1 MDFANL
7 DTASSVILLLVGL
20 GVFLL
25 GFKFLGDSIE
35 KLSASKL
42 RALFN
47 RAAGNRFAG
56 VGIGALATAIVQS
69 SSVTTVMVVGFV
81 NAGVMTLTQAAA
93 VIMGANIGTT
103 ITGWLVWL
111 NQFNVMMYA
120 MLLTLIGL
128 ILTMVTKNNKVNTA
142 GSLVASLGLVFVGL
156 EIMSGSMAGVANE
169 PFVEQ
174 ALTSVTNPLL
184 LLLIG
189 VAVTGIVQSSSAV
202 TSVLIVMAQEGL
214 LIGGGGNGIL
224 FVILG
229 TNIGTCVTAVL
240 SSIGANTNAK
250 RACLYHLLFNV
261 IGSIIFL
268 IVLWIWDDFYDLL
281 FGLFGGSANAS
292 EEVIVAANTTCIT
305 FFHTMF
311 NVICTCLYLPFIKYL
326 VRLTELIIPDRKKA
340 RRNRSDEGF
349 MDKRLLVTPSLAL
362 GQLVKQTTYTAGIA
376 VKCLNNAV
384 AGFIAKDDSK
394 LDDMVKDVQKVNDLS
409 QEITGYLLE
418 ISAKDISLSDEK
430 LVNVLHRDN
439 SDIVRIADIAE
450 NIVGYTHKAI
460 DETLVFSDVVKR
472 DLNKLMKLL
481 NEQYELVVDIVENN
495 NIVKIK
501 QSDELEQ
508 EIDASKKRLLDEHIE
523 RMARGECNAENNSL
537 FVSLIS
543 NLERVGDHLSM
554 MAHSVEEV
562 V

>member
-1 MDFANL
+1 MDFENL

-56 VGIGALATAIVQS
+56 VGVGALATAIVQS

-120 MLLTLIGL
+120 MLLTLVGL
-128 ILTMVTKNNKVNTA
+128 IMTMVTKNNKVNTA

-156 EIMSGSMAGVANE
+156 EIMSGSMAGFTDNQ
-169 PFVEQ
+169 FVID
-174 ALTSVTNPLL
+174 ALSSVTNPLL

-189 VAVTGIVQSSSAV
+189 AGITAIVQSSSAV
-202 TSVLIVMAQEGL
+202 TSVLVVMASTTPPL
-214 LIGGGGNGIL
+214 LVGGGGNGIL

-229 TNIGTCVTAVL
+229 TNIGTCITAVL

-268 IVLWIWDDFYDLL
+268 VVFWIWDGFYDDVLMQW
-281 FGLFGGSANAS
+281 FHNH
-292 EEVIVAANTTCIT
+292 TTCIT

-326 VRLTELIIPDRKKA
+326 VKLTEIIIPDRKK
-340 RRNRSDEGF
+340 NRKNKAGEGF

-362 GQLVKQTTYTAGIA
+362 GQLLKQTTYTAGIA

-394 LDDMVKDVQKVNDLS
+394 LDDMLKDVQKVNDLS

>member
-7 DTASSVILLLVGL
+7 DTASSVVLLLVGL

-35 KLSASKL
+35 KLSASKM
-42 RALFN
+42 RALFHK
-47 RAAGNRFAG
+47 AAGNRFAG

-111 NQFNVMMYA
+111 NQLNVMMYA
-120 MLLTLIGL
+120 MLLTLVGL
-128 ILTMVTKNNKVNTA
+128 VMTMVTKNNKVNTA
-142 GSLVASLGLVFVGL
+142 GTLIASLGLVFVGL
-156 EIMSGSMAGVANE
+156 EIMSGSMAGVAKE
-169 PFVEQ
+169 PFVED

-189 VAVTGIVQSSSAV
+189 AGITAIVQSSSAV
-202 TSVLIVMAQEGL
+202 TSVLIVMAQNGL

-229 TNIGTCVTAVL
+229 TNIGTCITAVL

-250 RACLYHLLFNV
+250 RACLYHLMFNV

-268 IVLWIWDDFYDLL
+268 IVFWIWGGFYDDVLMQW
-281 FGLFGGSANAS
+281 FHND
-292 EEVIVAANTTCIT
+292 TTCIT

-326 VRLTELIIPDRKKA
+326 VKLTEIMIPDRKKK
-340 RRNRSDEGF
+340 SKVQSGEGF

-362 GQLVKQTTYTAGIA
+362 GQLVKQTTYTAGVAI
-376 VKCLNNAV
+376 KCLNNAV

-394 LDDMVKDVQKVNDLS
+394 LDDMTADVNKVGELS
-409 QEITGYLLE
+409 REITDYLLE
-418 ISAKDISLSDEK
+418 ISAMDISLNEEK

-439 SDIVRIADIAE
+439 IDVVRIADIAE

-460 DETLVFSDVVKR
+460 DETLTFSEVVKH
-472 DLNKLMKLL
+472 DLNRLMSLI
-481 NEQYELVVDIVENN
+481 NEQYELVVNIVENN
-495 NIVKIK
+495 DLLKIK
-501 QSDELEQ
+501 QSDEIEQ
-508 EIDASKKRLLDEHIE
+508 EIDATKKRLLDEHIE
-523 RMARGECNAENNSL
+523 RMSRGECNAENNSL

-543 NLERVGDHLSM
+543 NLERVGDHLSL
-554 MAHSVEEV
+554 MAHSVEAV
-562 V
+562 A

>member
-7 DTASSVILLLVGL
+7 DTASSVVLLLVGL

-35 KLSASKL
+35 KLSASKM
-42 RALFN
+42 RALFHK
-47 RAAGNRFAG
+47 AAGNRFAG

-120 MLLTLIGL
+120 MLLTLVGL
-128 ILTMVTKNNKVNTA
+128 VMTMVTKNNKVNTA
-142 GSLVASLGLVFVGL
+142 GTLIASLGLVFVGL
-156 EIMSGSMAGVANE
+156 EIMSGSMAGVAKE
-169 PFVEQ
+169 PFVED

-189 VAVTGIVQSSSAV
+189 AGITAIVQSSSAV
-202 TSVLIVMAQEGL
+202 TSVLIVMAQNGL

-229 TNIGTCVTAVL
+229 TNIGTCITAVL

-250 RACLYHLLFNV
+250 RACLYHLMFNV

-268 IVLWIWDDFYDLL
+268 IVFWIWGGFYDDVLMQW
-281 FGLFGGSANAS
+281 FHND
-292 EEVIVAANTTCIT
+292 TTCIT

-326 VRLTELIIPDRKKA
+326 VKLTELMIPDRKKK
-340 RRNRSDEGF
+340 SKVQSGEGF

-362 GQLVKQTTYTAGIA
+362 GQLVKQTTYTAGVAI
-376 VKCLNNAV
+376 KCLNNAV

-394 LDDMVKDVQKVNDLS
+394 LDDMTADVNKVGELS
-409 QEITGYLLE
+409 REITDYLLE
-418 ISAKDISLSDEK
+418 ISAMDISLNEEK

-439 SDIVRIADIAE
+439 IDVVRIADIAE

-460 DETLVFSDVVKR
+460 DETLTFSEVVKH
-472 DLNKLMKLL
+472 DLNRLMGLI
-481 NEQYELVVDIVENN
+481 NEQYELVVNIVENN
-495 NIVKIK
+495 DLLKIK
-501 QSDELEQ
+501 QSDEIEQ
-508 EIDASKKRLLDEHIE
+508 EIDATKKRLLDEHIE
-523 RMARGECNAENNSL
+523 RMSRGECNAENNSL

-543 NLERVGDHLSM
+543 NLERVGDHLSL
-554 MAHSVEEV
+554 MAHSVEAV
-562 V
+562 A

>member
-7 DTASSVILLLVGL
+7 DTASSVVLLLVGL

-35 KLSASKL
+35 KLSASKM
-42 RALFN
+42 RALFHK
-47 RAAGNRFAG
+47 AAGNRFAG

-120 MLLTLIGL
+120 MLLTLVGL
-128 ILTMVTKNNKVNTA
+128 VMTMVTKNNKVNTA
-142 GSLVASLGLVFVGL
+142 GTLIASLGLVFVGL
-156 EIMSGSMAGVANE
+156 EIMSGSMAGVAKE
-169 PFVEQ
+169 PFVED

-189 VAVTGIVQSSSAV
+189 AGITAIVQSSSAV
-202 TSVLIVMAQEGL
+202 TSVLIVMAQNGL

-229 TNIGTCVTAVL
+229 TNIGTCITAVL

-250 RACLYHLLFNV
+250 RACLYHLMFNV

-268 IVLWIWDDFYDLL
+268 IVFWIWGGFYDDVLMQW
-281 FGLFGGSANAS
+281 FHND
-292 EEVIVAANTTCIT
+292 TTCIT

-326 VRLTELIIPDRKKA
+326 VKLTEIMIPDRKKK
-340 RRNRSDEGF
+340 SKVQSGEGF

-362 GQLVKQTTYTAGIA
+362 GQLVKQTTYTAGVAI
-376 VKCLNNAV
+376 KCLNNAV

-394 LDDMVKDVQKVNDLS
+394 LDDMTADVNKVGELS
-409 QEITGYLLE
+409 REITDYLLE
-418 ISAKDISLSDEK
+418 ISAMDISLNEEK

-439 SDIVRIADIAE
+439 IDVVRIADIAE

-460 DETLVFSDVVKR
+460 DETLTFSEVVKH
-472 DLNKLMKLL
+472 DLNRLMSLI
-481 NEQYELVVDIVENN
+481 NEQYELVVNIVENN
-495 NIVKIK
+495 DLLKIK
-501 QSDELEQ
+501 QSDEIEQ
-508 EIDASKKRLLDEHIE
+508 EIDATTHTILDEHIE
-523 RMARGECNAENNSL
+523 RMSRGECNAENNSL

-543 NLERVGDHLSM
+543 NLERVGDHLSL
-554 MAHSVEEV
+554 MAHSVEAV
-562 V
+562 A

>member
-7 DTASSVILLLVGL
+7 DTASSVVLLLVGL

-35 KLSASKL
+35 KLSASKM
-42 RALFN
+42 RALFHK
-47 RAAGNRFAG
+47 AAGNRFAG

-128 ILTMVTKNNKVNTA
+128 VMTMVTKNNKVNTA
-142 GSLVASLGLVFVGL
+142 GTLIASLGLVFVGL
-156 EIMSGSMAGVANE
+156 EIMSGSMAGVAKE
-169 PFVEQ
+169 PFVED

-189 VAVTGIVQSSSAV
+189 AGITAIVQSSSAV
-202 TSVLIVMAQEGL
+202 TSVLIVMAQNGL

-229 TNIGTCVTAVL
+229 TNIGTCITAVL

-250 RACLYHLLFNV
+250 RACLYHLMFNV

-268 IVLWIWDDFYDLL
+268 IVFWIWGGFYDDVLMQW
-281 FGLFGGSANAS
+281 FHND
-292 EEVIVAANTTCIT
+292 TTCIT

-326 VRLTELIIPDRKKA
+326 VKLTEIMIPDRKKK
-340 RRNRSDEGF
+340 SKVQSGEGF

-362 GQLVKQTTYTAGIA
+362 GQLVKQTTYTAGVAI
-376 VKCLNNAV
+376 KCLNNAV

-394 LDDMVKDVQKVNDLS
+394 LADMTADVNKVGELS
-409 QEITGYLLE
+409 REITDYLLE
-418 ISAKDISLSDEK
+418 ISAMDISLNEEK

-439 SDIVRIADIAE
+439 IDVVRIADIAE

-460 DETLVFSDVVKR
+460 DETLNFSEVVKH
-472 DLNKLMKLL
+472 DLNRLMGLI
-481 NEQYELVVDIVENN
+481 NEQYELVVNIVENN
-495 NIVKIK
+495 DLLKIK
-501 QSDELEQ
+501 QSDEIEQ
-508 EIDASKKRLLDEHIE
+508 EIDATKKRLLDEHIE
-523 RMARGECNAENNSL
+523 RMSRGECNAENNSL

-543 NLERVGDHLSM
+543 NLERVGDHLSL
-554 MAHSVEEV
+554 MAHSVEAV
-562 V
+562 A

>member
-7 DTASSVILLLVGL
+7 DTASSVVLLLVGL

-35 KLSASKL
+35 KLSASKM
-42 RALFN
+42 RALFHK
-47 RAAGNRFAG
+47 AAGNRFAG

-120 MLLTLIGL
+120 MLLTLVGL
-128 ILTMVTKNNKVNTA
+128 VMTMVTKNNKVNTA
-142 GSLVASLGLVFVGL
+142 GTLIASLGLVFVGL
-156 EIMSGSMAGVANE
+156 EIMSGSMAGVAKE
-169 PFVEQ
+169 PFVED

-189 VAVTGIVQSSSAV
+189 AGITAIVQSSSAV
-202 TSVLIVMAQEGL
+202 TSVLIVMAQNGL

-229 TNIGTCVTAVL
+229 TNIGTCITAVL

-250 RACLYHLLFNV
+250 RACLYHLMFNV

-268 IVLWIWDDFYDLL
+268 IVFWIWGGFYEDVLMQW
-281 FGLFGGSANAS
+281 FHND
-292 EEVIVAANTTCIT
+292 TTCIT

-326 VRLTELIIPDRKKA
+326 VKLTEIMIPDRKKK
-340 RRNRSDEGF
+340 SKVQSGEGF

-362 GQLVKQTTYTAGIA
+362 GQLVKQTTYTAGVAI
-376 VKCLNNAV
+376 KCLNNAV

-394 LDDMVKDVQKVNDLS
+394 LDDMTADVNKVGELS
-409 QEITGYLLE
+409 REITDYLLE
-418 ISAKDISLSDEK
+418 ISAMDISLNEEK

-439 SDIVRIADIAE
+439 IDVVRIADIAE

-460 DETLVFSDVVKR
+460 DETLTFSEVVKH
-472 DLNKLMKLL
+472 DLNRLMSLI
-481 NEQYELVVDIVENN
+481 NEQYELVVNIVENN
-495 NIVKIK
+495 DLLKIK
-501 QSDELEQ
+501 QSDEIEQ
-508 EIDASKKRLLDEHIE
+508 EIDATKKRLLDEHIE
-523 RMARGECNAENNSL
+523 RMSRGECNAENNSL

-543 NLERVGDHLSM
+543 NLERVGDHLSL
-554 MAHSVEEV
+554 MAHSVEAV
-562 V
+562 A

>member
-7 DTASSVILLLVGL
+7 DTASSVVLLLVGL

-35 KLSASKL
+35 KLSASKM
-42 RALFN
+42 RALFHK
-47 RAAGNRFAG
+47 AAGNRFAG

-120 MLLTLIGL
+120 MLLTLVGL
-128 ILTMVTKNNKVNTA
+128 VMTMVTKNNKVNTA
-142 GSLVASLGLVFVGL
+142 GTLIASLGLVFVGL
-156 EIMSGSMAGVANE
+156 EIMSGSMAGVAKE
-169 PFVEQ
+169 PFVED

-189 VAVTGIVQSSSAV
+189 AGITAIVQSSSAV
-202 TSVLIVMAQEGL
+202 TSVLIVMAQNGL

-229 TNIGTCVTAVL
+229 TNIGTCITAVL

-250 RACLYHLLFNV
+250 RACLYHLMFNV

-268 IVLWIWDDFYDLL
+268 IVFWIWGGFYDDVLMQW
-281 FGLFGGSANAS
+281 FHND
-292 EEVIVAANTTCIT
+292 TTCIT

-326 VRLTELIIPDRKKA
+326 VKLTEIMIPDRKKK
-340 RRNRSDEGF
+340 SKVQSGEGF

-362 GQLVKQTTYTAGIA
+362 GQLVKQTTYTAGVAI
-376 VKCLNNAV
+376 KCLNNAV
-384 AGFIAKDDSK
+384 AGFIAKNDSK
-394 LDDMVKDVQKVNDLS
+394 LDDMTADVNKVGELS
-409 QEITGYLLE
+409 REITDYLLE
-418 ISAKDISLSDEK
+418 ISAMDISLNEEK

-439 SDIVRIADIAE
+439 IDVVRIADIAE

-460 DETLVFSDVVKR
+460 DETLTFSEVVKH
-472 DLNKLMKLL
+472 DLNRLMSLI
-481 NEQYELVVDIVENN
+481 NEQYELVVNIVENN
-495 NIVKIK
+495 DLLKIK
-501 QSDELEQ
+501 QSDEIEQ
-508 EIDASKKRLLDEHIE
+508 EIDATKKRLLDEHIE
-523 RMARGECNAENNSL
+523 RMSRGECNAENNSL

-543 NLERVGDHLSM
+543 NLERVGDHLSL
-554 MAHSVEEV
+554 MAHSVEAV
-562 V
+562 A

>member
-35 KLSASKL
+35 KLSASKM
-42 RALFN
+42 RALFHK
-47 RAAGNRFAG
+47 AAGNRFAG

-120 MLLTLIGL
+120 MLLTLVGL
-128 ILTMVTKNNKVNTA
+128 VMTMVTKNNKVNTA
-142 GSLVASLGLVFVGL
+142 GTLIASLGLVFVGL
-156 EIMSGSMAGVANE
+156 EIMSGSMAGVAKE
-169 PFVEQ
+169 PFVED

-189 VAVTGIVQSSSAV
+189 AGITAIVQSSSAV
-202 TSVLIVMAQEGL
+202 TSVLIVMAQNGL

-229 TNIGTCVTAVL
+229 TNIGTCITAVL

-250 RACLYHLLFNV
+250 RACLYHLMFNV

-268 IVLWIWDDFYDLL
+268 IVFWIWGGFYDDVLMQW
-281 FGLFGGSANAS
+281 FHND
-292 EEVIVAANTTCIT
+292 TTCIT

-326 VRLTELIIPDRKKA
+326 VKLTEIMIPDRKKK
-340 RRNRSDEGF
+340 SKVQSGEGF

-362 GQLVKQTTYTAGIA
+362 GQLVKQTTYTAGVAI
-376 VKCLNNAV
+376 KCLNNAV

-394 LDDMVKDVQKVNDLS
+394 LDDMTADVNKVGELS
-409 QEITGYLLE
+409 REITDYLLE
-418 ISAKDISLSDEK
+418 ISAMDISLNEEK

-439 SDIVRIADIAE
+439 IDVVRIADIAE

-460 DETLVFSDVVKR
+460 DETLTFSEVVKH
-472 DLNKLMKLL
+472 DLNRLMGLI
-481 NEQYELVVDIVENN
+481 NEQYELVVNIVENN
-495 NIVKIK
+495 DLLKIK
-501 QSDELEQ
+501 QSDEIER
-508 EIDASKKRLLDEHIE
+508 EIDATKKRLLDEHIE
-523 RMARGECNAENNSL
+523 RMSRGECNAENNSL

-543 NLERVGDHLSM
+543 NLERVGDHLSL
-554 MAHSVEEV
+554 MAHSVEAV
-562 V
+562 A

>member
-7 DTASSVILLLVGL
+7 DTASSVVLLLVGL

-35 KLSASKL
+35 KLSASKM

-156 EIMSGSMAGVANE
+156 EIMSGSMSGFTDKQ
-169 PFVEQ
+169 FVID
-174 ALTSVTNPLL
+174 ALSSVTNPLL

-189 VAVTGIVQSSSAV
+189 AGITAIVQSSSAV
-202 TSVLIVMAQEGL
+202 TSVLVVMASTTPPL
-214 LIGGGGNGIL
+214 LVGGGGNGIL

-229 TNIGTCVTAVL
+229 TNIGTCITAVL

-268 IVLWIWDDFYDLL
+268 VVFWIWDGFYDDVLMQW
-281 FGLFGGSANAS
+281 FHNH
-292 EEVIVAANTTCIT
+292 TTCIT

-326 VRLTELIIPDRKKA
+326 VKLTEIIIPDRKK
-340 RRNRSDEGF
+340 NRKNKAGEGF

-362 GQLVKQTTYTAGIA
+362 GQLLKQTTYTAGIA

>member
-7 DTASSVILLLVGL
+7 DTASSVVLLLVGL

-35 KLSASKL
+35 KLSASKM
-42 RALFN
+42 RALFHK
-47 RAAGNRFAG
+47 AAGNRFAG

-120 MLLTLIGL
+120 MLLTLVGL
-128 ILTMVTKNNKVNTA
+128 IMTMVTKNNKVNTA
-142 GSLVASLGLVFVGL
+142 GTLIASLGLVFVGL
-156 EIMSGSMAGVANE
+156 EIMSGSMAGVAKE
-169 PFVEQ
+169 PFVED

-189 VAVTGIVQSSSAV
+189 AGITAIVQSSSAV
-202 TSVLIVMAQEGL
+202 TSILIVMAQNGL

-229 TNIGTCVTAVL
+229 TNIGTCITAVL

-250 RACLYHLLFNV
+250 RACLYHLMFNV

-268 IVLWIWDDFYDLL
+268 IVFWIWGGFYDDVLMQW
-281 FGLFGGSANAS
+281 FHND
-292 EEVIVAANTTCIT
+292 TTCIT

-326 VRLTELIIPDRKKA
+326 VKLTEIMIPDRKKK
-340 RRNRSDEGF
+340 SKVQSGEGF

-362 GQLVKQTTYTAGIA
+362 GQLVKQTTYTAGVAI
-376 VKCLNNAV
+376 KCLNNAV

-394 LDDMVKDVQKVNDLS
+394 LDDMTADVNKVGELS
-409 QEITGYLLE
+409 REITDYLLE
-418 ISAKDISLSDEK
+418 ISAMDISLNEEK

-439 SDIVRIADIAE
+439 IDVVRIADIAE

-460 DETLVFSDVVKR
+460 DETLTFSEVVKH
-472 DLNKLMKLL
+472 DLNRLMSLI
-481 NEQYELVVDIVENN
+481 NEQYELVVNIVENN
-495 NIVKIK
+495 DLLKIK
-501 QSDELEQ
+501 QSDEIEQ
-508 EIDASKKRLLDEHIE
+508 EIDATKKRLLDEHIE
-523 RMARGECNAENNSL
+523 RMSRGECNAENNSL

-543 NLERVGDHLSM
+543 NLERVGDHLSL
-554 MAHSVEEV
+554 MAHSVEAV
-562 V
+562 A

>member
-7 DTASSVILLLVGL
+7 DTASSVVLLLVGL

-35 KLSASKL
+35 KLSASKM
-42 RALFN
+42 RALFHK
-47 RAAGNRFAG
+47 AAGNRFAG

-120 MLLTLIGL
+120 MLLTLVGL
-128 ILTMVTKNNKVNTA
+128 VMTMVTKNNKVNTA
-142 GSLVASLGLVFVGL
+142 GTLIASLGLVFVGL
-156 EIMSGSMAGVANE
+156 EIMSGSMAGVAKE
-169 PFVEQ
+169 PFVED

-189 VAVTGIVQSSSAV
+189 AGITAIVQSSSAV
-202 TSVLIVMAQEGL
+202 TSVLIVMAQNGL

-229 TNIGTCVTAVL
+229 TNIGTCITAVL

-250 RACLYHLLFNV
+250 RACLYHLMFNV

-268 IVLWIWDDFYDLL
+268 IVFWIWGGFYDDVLMQW
-281 FGLFGGSANAS
+281 FHND
-292 EEVIVAANTTCIT
+292 TTCIT

-326 VRLTELIIPDRKKA
+326 VKLTEIMIPDRKKK
-340 RRNRSDEGF
+340 SKVQSGEGF

-362 GQLVKQTTYTAGIA
+362 GQLVKQTTYTAGVAI
-376 VKCLNNAV
+376 KCLNNAV

-394 LDDMVKDVQKVNDLS
+394 LADMTADVNKVGELS
-409 QEITGYLLE
+409 REITDYLLE
-418 ISAKDISLSDEK
+418 ISAMDISLNEEK

-439 SDIVRIADIAE
+439 IDVVRIADIAE

-460 DETLVFSDVVKR
+460 DETLTFSEVVKH
-472 DLNKLMKLL
+472 DLNRLMSLI
-481 NEQYELVVDIVENN
+481 NEQYELVVNIVENN
-495 NIVKIK
+495 DLLKIK
-501 QSDELEQ
+501 QSDEIER
-508 EIDASKKRLLDEHIE
+508 EIDATKKRLLDEHIE
-523 RMARGECNAENNSL
+523 RMSRGECNAENNSL

-543 NLERVGDHLSM
+543 NLERVGDHLSL
-554 MAHSVEEV
+554 MAHSVEAV
-562 V
+562 A

>member
-7 DTASSVILLLVGL
+7 DTASSVVLLLVGL

-35 KLSASKL
+35 KLSASKM
-42 RALFN
+42 RALFHK
-47 RAAGNRFAG
+47 AAGNRFAG

-120 MLLTLIGL
+120 MLLTLVGL
-128 ILTMVTKNNKVNTA
+128 IMTMVTKNNKVNTA
-142 GSLVASLGLVFVGL
+142 GTLIASLGLVFVGL
-156 EIMSGSMAGVANE
+156 EIMSGSMAGVAKE
-169 PFVEQ
+169 PFVED

-189 VAVTGIVQSSSAV
+189 AGITAIVQSSSAV
-202 TSVLIVMAQEGL
+202 TSVLIVMAQNGL

-229 TNIGTCVTAVL
+229 TNIGTCITAVL

-250 RACLYHLLFNV
+250 RACLYHLMFNV

-268 IVLWIWDDFYDLL
+268 IVFWIWGGFYEDVLMQW
-281 FGLFGGSANAS
+281 FHND
-292 EEVIVAANTTCIT
+292 TTCIT

-326 VRLTELIIPDRKKA
+326 VKLTEIMIPDRKKK
-340 RRNRSDEGF
+340 SKVQSGEGF

-362 GQLVKQTTYTAGIA
+362 GQLVKQTTYTAGVAI
-376 VKCLNNAV
+376 KCLNNAV

-394 LDDMVKDVQKVNDLS
+394 LDDMTADVNKVGELS
-409 QEITGYLLE
+409 REITDYLLE
-418 ISAKDISLSDEK
+418 ISAMDISLNEEK

-439 SDIVRIADIAE
+439 IDVVRIADIAE

-460 DETLVFSDVVKR
+460 DETLTFSEVVKH
-472 DLNKLMKLL
+472 DLNRLMSLI
-481 NEQYELVVDIVENN
+481 NEQYELVVNIVENN
-495 NIVKIK
+495 DLLKIK
-501 QSDELEQ
+501 QSDEIEQ
-508 EIDASKKRLLDEHIE
+508 EIDATKKRLLDEHIE
-523 RMARGECNAENNSL
+523 RMSRGECNAENNSL

-543 NLERVGDHLSM
+543 NLERVGDHLSL
-554 MAHSVEEV
+554 MAHSVEAV
-562 V
+562 A

>member
-120 MLLTLIGL
+120 MLLTLVGL
-128 ILTMVTKNNKVNTA
+128 IMTMVTKNNKVNTA

-202 TSVLIVMAQEGL
+202 TSVLIVMAQNGL

-229 TNIGTCVTAVL
+229 TNIGTCITAVL

-268 IVLWIWDDFYDLL
+268 VVFWIWDGFYDDVLMQW
-281 FGLFGGSANAS
+281 FHNH
-292 EEVIVAANTTCIT
+292 TTCIT

-326 VRLTELIIPDRKKA
+326 VKLTEIIIPDRKK
-340 RRNRSDEGF
+340 NRKNKAGEGF

-362 GQLVKQTTYTAGIA
+362 GQLLKQTTYTAGIA

-394 LDDMVKDVQKVNDLS
+394 LDDMLKDVQKVNDLS

>member
-1 MDFANL
+1 MDFENL

-56 VGIGALATAIVQS
+56 VGVGALATAIVQS

-156 EIMSGSMAGVANE
+156 EIMSGSMSGFTDNQ
-169 PFVEQ
+169 FVID
-174 ALTSVTNPLL
+174 ALSSVTNPLL

-189 VAVTGIVQSSSAV
+189 AGITAIVQSSSAV
-202 TSVLIVMAQEGL
+202 TSVLVVMASTTPPL
-214 LIGGGGNGIL
+214 LVGGGGNGIL

-229 TNIGTCVTAVL
+229 TNIGTCITAVL

-268 IVLWIWDDFYDLL
+268 VVFWIWDGFYDDVLMQW
-281 FGLFGGSANAS
+281 FHNH
-292 EEVIVAANTTCIT
+292 TTCIT

-326 VRLTELIIPDRKKA
+326 VKLTEIIIPDRKK
-340 RRNRSDEGF
+340 NRKNKAGEGF

-362 GQLVKQTTYTAGIA
+362 GQLLKQTTYTAGIA

-409 QEITGYLLE
+409 QEITGYLIE

>member
-35 KLSASKL
+35 KLSASKM
-42 RALFN
+42 RALFHK
-47 RAAGNRFAG
+47 AAGNRFAG

-120 MLLTLIGL
+120 MLLTLVGL
-128 ILTMVTKNNKVNTA
+128 VMTMVTKNNKVNTA
-142 GSLVASLGLVFVGL
+142 GTLIASLGLVFVGL
-156 EIMSGSMAGVANE
+156 EIMSGSMAGVAKE
-169 PFVEQ
+169 PFVED

-189 VAVTGIVQSSSAV
+189 AGITAIVQSSSAV
-202 TSVLIVMAQEGL
+202 TSVLIVMAQNGL

-229 TNIGTCVTAVL
+229 TNIGTCITAVL

-250 RACLYHLLFNV
+250 RACLYHLMFNV

-268 IVLWIWDDFYDLL
+268 IVFWIWGRFYDDVLMQW
-281 FGLFGGSANAS
+281 FHND
-292 EEVIVAANTTCIT
+292 TTCIT

-326 VRLTELIIPDRKKA
+326 VKLTEIMIPDRKKK
-340 RRNRSDEGF
+340 SKVQSGEGF

-362 GQLVKQTTYTAGIA
+362 GQLVKQTTYTAGVAI
-376 VKCLNNAV
+376 KCLNNAV

-394 LDDMVKDVQKVNDLS
+394 LDDMTADVNKVGELS
-409 QEITGYLLE
+409 REITDYLLE
-418 ISAKDISLSDEK
+418 ISAMDISLNEEK

-439 SDIVRIADIAE
+439 IDVVRIADIAE

-460 DETLVFSDVVKR
+460 DETLTFSEVVKH
-472 DLNKLMKLL
+472 DLNRLMGLI
-481 NEQYELVVDIVENN
+481 NEQYELVVNIVENN
-495 NIVKIK
+495 DLLKIK
-501 QSDELEQ
+501 QSDEIEQ
-508 EIDASKKRLLDEHIE
+508 EIDATKKRLLDEHIE
-523 RMARGECNAENNSL
+523 RMSRGECNAENNSL

-543 NLERVGDHLSM
+543 NLERVGDHLSL
-554 MAHSVEEV
+554 MAHSVEAV
-562 V
+562 A

>member
-7 DTASSVILLLVGL
+7 TTVTSIVLLLVGL
-20 GVFLL
+20 GVFLFA
-25 GFKFLGDSIE
+25 FKLLGDSIE
-35 KLSASKL
+35 KLSASKM

-47 RAAGNRFAG
+47 KAAGNRFAG
-56 VGIGALATAIVQS
+56 VGIGTLATAIVQS

-120 MLLTLIGL
+120 MLLTLVGL
-128 ILTMVTKNNKVNTA
+128 VMTMVTKNNKVNTA
-142 GSLVASLGLVFVGL
+142 GSLIASLGLVFVGL
-156 EIMSGSMAGVANE
+156 EIMSGSMAGFTENQ
-169 PFVEQ
+169 FVKD
-174 ALTSVTNPLL
+174 ALSSVSNPLL

-189 VAVTGIVQSSSAV
+189 AGITAIVQSSSAV
-202 TSVLIVMAQEGL
+202 TSVLIVMAQQGL

-229 TNIGTCVTAVL
+229 TNIGTCITAIL
-240 SSIGANTNAK
+240 SSVGANTNAK

-268 IVLWIWDDFYDLL
+268 IILWIWDGFYDDVLMQW
-281 FGLFGGSANAS
+281 FRND
-292 EEVIVAANTTCIT
+292 TTCIT

-326 VRLTELIIPDRKKA
+326 VKLTEILIPDRKKKKA
-340 RRNRSDEGF
+340 KHKEGDGF
-349 MDKRLLVTPSLAL
+349 MDKRLLVTPSLAI

-376 VKCLNNAV
+376 IKSLNAAV
-384 AGFIAKDDSK
+384 AGFVNKDDSK
-394 LDDMVKDVQKVNDLS
+394 FETINHDIQRVGELS
-409 QEITGYLLE
+409 RDITEYLIE
-418 ISAKDISLSDEK
+418 ISAKDISLHDERI
-430 LVNVLHRDN
+430 VNMLHRDN
-439 SDIVRIADIAE
+439 TDVVRIADIAD
-450 NIVGYTHKAI
+450 NIVGYTKKAI
-460 DETLVFSDVVKR
+460 DETLTFSDVVKH
-472 DLNKLMKLL
+472 DLNRLMNLL

-495 NIVKIK
+495 DIVKIK
-501 QSDELEQ
+501 QSDEIEQ
-508 EIDASKKRLLDEHIE
+508 EIDSSKKRLLDEHIQ
-523 RMARGECNAENNSL
+523 RMIRGECNAENNSL

-543 NLERVGDHLSM
+543 NLERVGDHLSL

-562 V
+562 A

>member
-7 DTASSVILLLVGL
+7 DTASSVVLLLVGL

-35 KLSASKL
+35 KLSASKM
-42 RALFN
+42 RALFHK
-47 RAAGNRFAG
+47 AAGNRFAG

-128 ILTMVTKNNKVNTA
+128 VMTMVTKNNKVNTA
-142 GSLVASLGLVFVGL
+142 GTLIASLGLVFVGL
-156 EIMSGSMAGVANE
+156 EIMSGSMAGVAKE
-169 PFVEQ
+169 PFVED

-189 VAVTGIVQSSSAV
+189 AGITAIVQSSSAV
-202 TSVLIVMAQEGL
+202 TSVLIVMAQNGL

-229 TNIGTCVTAVL
+229 TNIGTCITAVL

-250 RACLYHLLFNV
+250 RACLYHLMFNV

-268 IVLWIWDDFYDLL
+268 IVFWIWGGFYDDVLMQW
-281 FGLFGGSANAS
+281 FHND
-292 EEVIVAANTTCIT
+292 TTCIT

-326 VRLTELIIPDRKKA
+326 VKLTEIMIPDRKKK
-340 RRNRSDEGF
+340 SKVQSGEGF

-362 GQLVKQTTYTAGIA
+362 GQLVKQTTYTAGVAI
-376 VKCLNNAV
+376 KCLNNAV
-384 AGFIAKDDSK
+384 AGFIAKNDSK
-394 LDDMVKDVQKVNDLS
+394 LDDMTADVNKVGELS
-409 QEITGYLLE
+409 REITDYLLE
-418 ISAKDISLSDEK
+418 ISAMDISLNEEK

-439 SDIVRIADIAE
+439 IDVVRIADIAE

-460 DETLVFSDVVKR
+460 DETLTFSEVVKH
-472 DLNKLMKLL
+472 DLNRLMGLI
-481 NEQYELVVDIVENN
+481 NEQYELVVNIVENN
-495 NIVKIK
+495 DLLKIK
-501 QSDELEQ
+501 QSDEIEQ
-508 EIDASKKRLLDEHIE
+508 EIDATKKRLLDEHIE
-523 RMARGECNAENNSL
+523 RMSRGECNAENNSL

-543 NLERVGDHLSM
+543 NLERVGDHLSL
-554 MAHSVEEV
+554 MAHSVEAV
-562 V
+562 A

>member
-1 MDFANL
+1 MDFENL

-56 VGIGALATAIVQS
+56 VGVGALATAIVQS

-120 MLLTLIGL
+120 MLLTLVGL
-128 ILTMVTKNNKVNTA
+128 IMTMVTKNNKVNTA

-189 VAVTGIVQSSSAV
+189 AGITAIVQSSSAV
-202 TSVLIVMAQEGL
+202 TSVLVVMASTTPPL
-214 LIGGGGNGIL
+214 LVGGGGNGIL

-229 TNIGTCVTAVL
+229 TNIGTCITAVL

-268 IVLWIWDDFYDLL
+268 VVFWIWDGFYDDVLMAM
-281 FGLFGGSANAS
+281 FN
-292 EEVIVAANTTCIT
+292 NHTTCIT

-326 VRLTELIIPDRKKA
+326 VKLTEIIIPDRKK
-340 RRNRSDEGF
+340 NRKNKAGEGF

-362 GQLVKQTTYTAGIA
+362 GQLLKQTTYTAGIA

-394 LDDMVKDVQKVNDLS
+394 LDDMLKDVQKVNDLS

>member
-7 DTASSVILLLVGL
+7 DTASSIILLLVGL

-56 VGIGALATAIVQS
+56 VGVGALATAIVQS

-169 PFVEQ
+169 PLVEQ

-202 TSVLIVMAQEGL
+202 TSVLIVMAQNGL

-268 IVLWIWDDFYDLL
+268 VVFWIWDGFYDDVLMAM
-281 FGLFGGSANAS
+281 FN
-292 EEVIVAANTTCIT
+292 NHTTCIT

-326 VRLTELIIPDRKKA
+326 VKLTEIIIPDRKK
-340 RRNRSDEGF
+340 NRKNKAGEGF

-362 GQLVKQTTYTAGIA
+362 GQLLKQTTYTAGIA

-394 LDDMVKDVQKVNDLS
+394 LDDMLKDVQKVNDLS
-409 QEITGYLLE
+409 QEITGYLIE

>member
-1 MDFANL
+1 MDFENL

-56 VGIGALATAIVQS
+56 VGVGALATAIVQS

-202 TSVLIVMAQEGL
+202 TSVLIVMAQNGL

-268 IVLWIWDDFYDLL
+268 VVFWIWDGFYDDVLMQW
-281 FGLFGGSANAS
+281 FHND
-292 EEVIVAANTTCIT
+292 TTCIT

-326 VRLTELIIPDRKKA
+326 VKLTEIIIPDRKK
-340 RRNRSDEGF
+340 NRKNKAGEGF

-362 GQLVKQTTYTAGIA
+362 GQLLKQTTYTAGIA

-409 QEITGYLLE
+409 QEITGYLIE

>member
-56 VGIGALATAIVQS
+56 VGVGALATAIVQS

-120 MLLTLIGL
+120 MLLTLVGL
-128 ILTMVTKNNKVNTA
+128 IMTMVTKNNKVNTA

-169 PFVEQ
+169 PFVEEM
-174 ALTSVTNPLL
+174 LNSVTNPLL

-189 VAVTGIVQSSSAV
+189 AGITAIVQSSSAV
-202 TSVLIVMAQEGL
+202 TSVLIVMAQRDL

-229 TNIGTCVTAVL
+229 TNIGTCITAVL

-268 IVLWIWDDFYDLL
+268 VVFWIWDGFYDDVLMQW
-281 FGLFGGSANAS
+281 FHND
-292 EEVIVAANTTCIT
+292 TTCIT

-394 LDDMVKDVQKVNDLS
+394 LDDMLKDVQKVNDLS

>member
-35 KLSASKL
+35 KLSASKM

-120 MLLTLIGL
+120 MLLTLVGL
-128 ILTMVTKNNKVNTA
+128 IMTMVTKNNKVNTA

-156 EIMSGSMAGVANE
+156 EIMSGSMAGFTDNQ
-169 PFVEQ
+169 FVID
-174 ALTSVTNPLL
+174 ALSSVTNPLL

-189 VAVTGIVQSSSAV
+189 LGITAVVQSSSAV
-202 TSVLIVMAQEGL
+202 TSVLIVMAQNGL
-214 LIGGGGNGIL
+214 LVGGGGNGIL

-229 TNIGTCVTAVL
+229 TNIGTCVTAIL
-240 SSIGANTNAK
+240 SSFGANTNAK

-305 FFHTMF
+305 FFHTTF

-326 VRLTELIIPDRKKA
+326 VKLTEIIIPDRKK
-340 RRNRSDEGF
+340 NRKNKAGEGF

-362 GQLVKQTTYTAGIA
+362 GQLLKQTTYTAGIA

-394 LDDMVKDVQKVNDLS
+394 LDDMLKDVQKVNDLS

>member
-7 DTASSVILLLVGL
+7 DTASSIILLLVGL

-56 VGIGALATAIVQS
+56 VGVGALATAIVQS

-120 MLLTLIGL
+120 MLLTLVGL
-128 ILTMVTKNNKVNTA
+128 IMTMVTKNNKVNTA

-202 TSVLIVMAQEGL
+202 TSVLIVMAQNGL

-326 VRLTELIIPDRKKA
+326 VKLTEIIIPDRKK
-340 RRNRSDEGF
+340 NRKNKAGEGF

-362 GQLVKQTTYTAGIA
+362 GQLLKQTTYTAGIA

-394 LDDMVKDVQKVNDLS
+394 LDDMLKDVQKVNDLS

>member
-7 DTASSVILLLVGL
+7 DTASSIILLLVGL

-56 VGIGALATAIVQS
+56 VGVGALATAIVQS

-202 TSVLIVMAQEGL
+202 TSVLIVMAQNGL
-214 LIGGGGNGIL
+214 LVGGGGNGIL

-229 TNIGTCVTAVL
+229 TNIGTCVTAIL
-240 SSIGANTNAK
+240 SSFGANTNAK

>member
-7 DTASSVILLLVGL
+7 DTASSVVLLLVGL

-35 KLSASKL
+35 KLSASKM
-42 RALFN
+42 RALFHK
-47 RAAGNRFAG
+47 AAGNRFAG

-93 VIMGANIGTT
+93 VIMGTNIGTT

-120 MLLTLIGL
+120 MLLTLVGL
-128 ILTMVTKNNKVNTA
+128 VMTMVTKNNKVNTA
-142 GSLVASLGLVFVGL
+142 GTLIASLGLVFVGL
-156 EIMSGSMAGVANE
+156 EIMSGSMAGVAKE
-169 PFVEQ
+169 PFVED

-189 VAVTGIVQSSSAV
+189 AGITAIVQSSSAV
-202 TSVLIVMAQEGL
+202 TSVLIVMAQNGL

-229 TNIGTCVTAVL
+229 TNIGTCITAVL

-250 RACLYHLLFNV
+250 RACLYHLMFNV

-268 IVLWIWDDFYDLL
+268 IVFWIWGGFYDDVLMQW
-281 FGLFGGSANAS
+281 FHND
-292 EEVIVAANTTCIT
+292 TTCIT

-326 VRLTELIIPDRKKA
+326 VKLTEIMIPDRKKK
-340 RRNRSDEGF
+340 SKVQSGEGF

-362 GQLVKQTTYTAGIA
+362 GQLVKQTTYTAGVAI
-376 VKCLNNAV
+376 KCLNNAV

-394 LDDMVKDVQKVNDLS
+394 LDDMTADVNKVGELS
-409 QEITGYLLE
+409 REITDYLLE
-418 ISAKDISLSDEK
+418 ISAMDISLNEEK

-439 SDIVRIADIAE
+439 IDVVRIADIAE

-460 DETLVFSDVVKR
+460 DETLTFSEVVKH
-472 DLNKLMKLL
+472 DLNRLMSLI
-481 NEQYELVVDIVENN
+481 NEQYELVVNIVENN
-495 NIVKIK
+495 DLLKIK
-501 QSDELEQ
+501 QSDEIEQ
-508 EIDASKKRLLDEHIE
+508 EIDATKKRLLDEHIE
-523 RMARGECNAENNSL
+523 RMSRGECNAENNSL

-543 NLERVGDHLSM
+543 NLERVGDHLSL
-554 MAHSVEEV
+554 MAHSVEAV
-562 V
+562 A

>member
-1 MDFANL
+1 MDFENL

-35 KLSASKL
+35 KLSASKM

-93 VIMGANIGTT
+93 VIIGANIGTT

-156 EIMSGSMAGVANE
+156 EIMSGSMSGFTDNQ
-169 PFVEQ
+169 FVID
-174 ALTSVTNPLL
+174 ALSSVTNPLL

-189 VAVTGIVQSSSAV
+189 AGITAIVQSSSAV
-202 TSVLIVMAQEGL
+202 TSVLVVMASTTPPL
-214 LIGGGGNGIL
+214 LVGGGGNGIL

-229 TNIGTCVTAVL
+229 TNIGTCITAVL

-268 IVLWIWDDFYDLL
+268 VVFWIWDGFYDDVLMQW
-281 FGLFGGSANAS
+281 FHNH
-292 EEVIVAANTTCIT
+292 TTCIT

-326 VRLTELIIPDRKKA
+326 VKLTEIIIPDRKK
-340 RRNRSDEGF
+340 NRKNKAGEGF

-362 GQLVKQTTYTAGIA
+362 GQLLKQTTYTAGIA

-394 LDDMVKDVQKVNDLS
+394 LDDMLKDVQKVNDLS

>member
-7 DTASSVILLLVGL
+7 DTASSVVLLLVGL

-35 KLSASKL
+35 KLSASKM
-42 RALFN
+42 RALFHK
-47 RAAGNRFAG
+47 AAGNRFAG

-128 ILTMVTKNNKVNTA
+128 VMTMVTKNNKVNTA
-142 GSLVASLGLVFVGL
+142 GTLIASLGLVFVGL
-156 EIMSGSMAGVANE
+156 EIMSGSMAGVAKE
-169 PFVEQ
+169 PFVED

-189 VAVTGIVQSSSAV
+189 AGITAIVQSSSAV
-202 TSVLIVMAQEGL
+202 TSVLIVMAQNGL

-229 TNIGTCVTAVL
+229 TNIGTCITAVL

-250 RACLYHLLFNV
+250 RACLYHLMFNV

-268 IVLWIWDDFYDLL
+268 IVFWIWGGFYEDVLMQW
-281 FGLFGGSANAS
+281 FHND
-292 EEVIVAANTTCIT
+292 TTCIT

-326 VRLTELIIPDRKKA
+326 VKLTEIMIPDRKKK
-340 RRNRSDEGF
+340 SKVQSGEGF

-362 GQLVKQTTYTAGIA
+362 GQLVKQTTYTAGVAI
-376 VKCLNNAV
+376 KCLNNAV

-394 LDDMVKDVQKVNDLS
+394 LADMTADVNKVGELS
-409 QEITGYLLE
+409 REITDYLLE
-418 ISAKDISLSDEK
+418 ISAMDISLNEEK

-439 SDIVRIADIAE
+439 IDVVRIADIAE

-460 DETLVFSDVVKR
+460 DETLTFSEVVKH
-472 DLNKLMKLL
+472 DLNRLMGLI
-481 NEQYELVVDIVENN
+481 NEQYELVVNIVENN
-495 NIVKIK
+495 DLLKIK
-501 QSDELEQ
+501 QSDEIEQ
-508 EIDASKKRLLDEHIE
+508 EIDATKKRLLDEHIE
-523 RMARGECNAENNSL
+523 RMSRGECNAENNSL

-543 NLERVGDHLSM
+543 NLERVGDHLSL
-554 MAHSVEEV
+554 MAHSVEAV
-562 V
+562 A

>member
-7 DTASSVILLLVGL
+7 DTASSIILLLVGL

-56 VGIGALATAIVQS
+56 VGVGALATAIVQS

-169 PFVEQ
+169 PLVEQ
-174 ALTSVTNPLL
+174 ALTYVENPLL

-189 VAVTGIVQSSSAV
+189 VLVTGIVQSSSAV

>member
-1 MDFANL
+1 MDFENL

-56 VGIGALATAIVQS
+56 VGVGALATAIVQS

-81 NAGVMTLTQAAA
+81 KAGVMTLTQAAA

-156 EIMSGSMAGVANE
+156 EIMSGSMSGFTDNQ
-169 PFVEQ
+169 FVID
-174 ALTSVTNPLL
+174 ALSSVTNPLL

-189 VAVTGIVQSSSAV
+189 AGITAIVQSSSAV
-202 TSVLIVMAQEGL
+202 TSVLVVMASTTPPL
-214 LIGGGGNGIL
+214 LVGGGGNGIL

-229 TNIGTCVTAVL
+229 TNIGTCITAVL

-268 IVLWIWDDFYDLL
+268 VVFWIWDGFYDDVLMQW
-281 FGLFGGSANAS
+281 FHNH
-292 EEVIVAANTTCIT
+292 TTCIT

-326 VRLTELIIPDRKKA
+326 VKLTEIIIPDRKK
-340 RRNRSDEGF
+340 NRKNKAGEGF

-362 GQLVKQTTYTAGIA
+362 GQLLKQTTYTAGIA

>member
-1 MDFANL
+1 
-7 DTASSVILLLVGL
+7 
-20 GVFLL
+20 
-25 GFKFLGDSIE
+25 
-35 KLSASKL
+35 
-42 RALFN
+42 
-47 RAAGNRFAG
+47 
-56 VGIGALATAIVQS
+56 
-69 SSVTTVMVVGFV
+69 
-81 NAGVMTLTQAAA
+81 
-93 VIMGANIGTT
+93 
-103 ITGWLVWL
+103 
-111 NQFNVMMYA
+111 MMYA

-202 TSVLIVMAQEGL
+202 TSVLIVMAQNGL

-268 IVLWIWDDFYDLL
+268 VVFWIWDGFYDDVLMQW
-281 FGLFGGSANAS
+281 FHND
-292 EEVIVAANTTCIT
+292 TTCIT

-326 VRLTELIIPDRKKA
+326 VKLTEIIIPDRKK
-340 RRNRSDEGF
+340 NRKNKAGEGF

-362 GQLVKQTTYTAGIA
+362 GQLLKQTTYTAGIA

-394 LDDMVKDVQKVNDLS
+394 LDDMLKDVQKVNDLS